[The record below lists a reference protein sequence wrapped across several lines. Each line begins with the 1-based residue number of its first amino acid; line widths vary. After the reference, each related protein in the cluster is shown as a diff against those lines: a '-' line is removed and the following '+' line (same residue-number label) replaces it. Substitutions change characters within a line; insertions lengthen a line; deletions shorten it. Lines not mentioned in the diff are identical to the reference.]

1 MSLLKNFA
9 ILAVVNMLLTIGCI
23 VAIYFLGNSDRNF
36 KLPDSIL
43 DGLFIVFL
51 IAQLYITFKILK
63 ARAIYSGLNYV
74 ICVIGIIAIWISFF
88 LYFIHRMQ
96 S

>member
-36 KLPDSIL
+36 KLPDSIRWP
-43 DGLFIVFL
+43 FHSFSNRSV
-51 IAQLYITFKILK
+51 
-63 ARAIYSGLNYV
+63 IYN
-74 ICVIGIIAIWISFF
+74 F
-88 LYFIHRMQ
+88 
-96 S
+96 